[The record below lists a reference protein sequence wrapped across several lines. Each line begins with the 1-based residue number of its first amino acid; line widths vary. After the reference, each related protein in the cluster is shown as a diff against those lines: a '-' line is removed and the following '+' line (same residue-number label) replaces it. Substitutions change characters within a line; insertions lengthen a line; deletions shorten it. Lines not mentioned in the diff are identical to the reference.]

1 MLGKLA
7 SVRKSIRQL
16 QPTYYLPSS
25 GPAVFPSLDESLSL
39 GHDNIFVYQPDLVS
53 FLADT
58 DTRIVCMRPG
68 QELDKCLQNPPI
80 APPNKGELQTLRQS
94 LDCDFLN
101 HRDDEFNINTLI
113 NQISLRLEKIRDL
126 KFANCPSLVFS
137 WGERGLHIDLNA
149 GTVVEIA
156 PYHYDWRMD
165 FMCVKASPAYFSLMA
180 NPNYRWQDIYLS
192 FRARF
197 RREPDLFDAFI
208 NVFFQTCL
216 ISVLALKQRI
226 VLTMSAL

>member
-1 MLGKLA
+1 MLGRLA

-16 QPTYYLPSS
+16 QPTYYLPSA

-68 QELDKCLQNPPI
+68 QELDKCLQNPLI

-137 WGERGLHIDLNA
+137 WGESGLHIDLNA
-149 GTVVEIA
+149 GTVVEMYA
-156 PYHYDWRMD
+156 SSEDHGRLGLLLESVVSVRLRCRPD
-165 FMCVKASPAYFSLMA
+165 F
-180 NPNYRWQDIYLS
+180 RLS
-192 FRARF
+192 SSRARG
-197 RREPDLFDAFI
+197 RRSPWLGG
-208 NVFFQTCL
+208 
-216 ISVLALKQRI
+216 R
-226 VLTMSAL
+226 